1 MKTTSKGSS
10 HTFSKLS
17 LQGTTRNVNIS
28 VKRHIC
34 YLDLPYP
41 WMPETSFPSL
51 MFQCPKWISLE
62 RPLNPVVHQN
72 SPPKK
77 SAILPGIPN
86 IVAYIPSISAMFP
99 FINHYIPTYIS
110 MYVVY
115 IYTHIYICLHIINI
129 YIYIN
134 RYIY

>member
-72 SPPKK
+72 SPPQKK
-77 SAILPGIPN
+77 CHFARHPKYRCLYPIN
-86 IVAYIPSISAMFP
+86 ISNVPIYKSLYPHI
-99 FINHYIPTYIS
+99 YQ
-110 MYVVY
+110 YVCCIY
-115 IYTHIYICLHIINI
+115 IYTHTSTYVYI
-129 YIYIN
+129 
-134 RYIY
+134 